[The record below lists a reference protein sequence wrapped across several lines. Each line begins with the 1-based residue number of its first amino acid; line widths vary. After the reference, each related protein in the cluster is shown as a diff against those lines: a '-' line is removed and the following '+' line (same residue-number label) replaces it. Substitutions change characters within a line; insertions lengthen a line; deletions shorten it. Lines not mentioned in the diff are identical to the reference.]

1 MFPLVRTRAEAITEP
16 TPWMRLQYMKKVNLY
31 LFTFVLDIGM
41 FPFSPRLAALNLI
54 SDRTSVLHRIPEN
67 YQLTYSLKAYANY
80 LYNVFYPVVL
90 NSLWGDLD
98 AIHKF
103 FEEDLT
109 CFQP

>member
-16 TPWMRLQYMKKVNLY
+16 TPWMRLQYMEKVNRY
-31 LFTFVLDIGM
+31 LFTFVLDIRM

-54 SDRTSVLHRIPEN
+54 SDRTSILHRMPEN

-90 NSLWGDLD
+90 NSLWGDLG

-103 FEEDLT
+103 FEEDLP
-109 CFQP
+109 CSH

>member
-1 MFPLVRTRAEAITEP
+1 MFPLVRTRAEAVNEP
-16 TPWMRLQYMKKVNLY
+16 APWMKLQYMETVY
-31 LFTFVLDIGM
+31 LFTFVLDMRM
-41 FPFSPRLAALNLI
+41 FPFSSRLAALNFI
-54 SDRTSVLHRIPEN
+54 SDHTLIIHRIPEN